1 MRCKTSSNNFSHA
14 KYKIGETFIC
24 CDRIYNVGRTFPG
37 VDQLLKVGG
46 VNGRLT
52 SGCLLP
58 QVVEARTCRHLL
70 EERAD
75 LLHRQR
81 FVIALYD
88 CRVENNA

>member
-1 MRCKTSSNNFSHA
+1 MPNIKSVILLFAVIDHNNVRH
-14 KYKIGETFIC
+14 
-24 CDRIYNVGRTFPG
+24 TFPG

-81 FVIALYD
+81 FVIALYG